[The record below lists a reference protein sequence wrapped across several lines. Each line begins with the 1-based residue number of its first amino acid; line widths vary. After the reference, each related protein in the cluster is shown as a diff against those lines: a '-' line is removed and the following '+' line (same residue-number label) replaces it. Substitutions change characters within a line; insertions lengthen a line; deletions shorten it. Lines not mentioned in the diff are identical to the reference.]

1 MTDAV
6 KQIDDGGAA
15 FPVAMS
21 EQTSTNQYCAPFQ
34 EGMTIRDWFAGQ
46 ALNGICAGLCSDHR
60 ESPEAYSRVDFTAAI
75 KDSFKLADLMIAARK
90 AGA

>member
-6 KQIDDGGAA
+6 KQADEFDRVGGPA
-15 FPVAMS
+15 FPAAWAFPGGTAQCPGMS
-21 EQTSTNQYCAPFQ
+21 L
-34 EGMTIRDWFAGQ
+34 RDWFAGQ

-75 KDSFKLADLMIAARK
+75 KDSFKLADLMIATRK